1 MPAIFRYTLTMLYI
15 NKGEKSRLPR
25 KYRPINNLCAHI
37 YDQLTEIFTQ
47 EHYKKLTTTDIP
59 IDRNTQILIDKF
71 ESGELH
77 ALDWLAEN
85 KLDKELTNVLTKHI
99 VLSVVSDFVNFMYES
114 MNCAKNGKFSVAYAL
129 LRKPLTDE
137 LLLLEQILYD
147 KDDFIKRFY
156 HQGEP
161 IDYDP
166 SNRNLDKRSII
177 KNALDTLNPKA
188 FFTEDLIYQLRYD
201 KSCAAGINGISNH
214 ALHIVTTDKNYRTS
228 NQNLN
233 FVFSVDED
241 HQDYLDHYYYFVPY
255 LLMYSVA
262 VIDEIIFSFLP
273 EEDFQNLK
281 AVKAFRR
288 IVGFLLWTE
297 KTRTKPKKRNTTLMK
312 TLEDI
317 LNFDCL
323 NCNHNNRLKR
333 ADYEL
338 FFETELLIC
347 EKCFGSILIS
357 KESLK
362 PIHDFL
368 ALLK

>member
-1 MPAIFRYTLTMLYI
+1 MLYI
-15 NKGEKSRLPR
+15 QKGEKSRLPR
-25 KYRPINNLCAHI
+25 KFRTVNNLCAHI

-47 EHYKKLTTTDIP
+47 EHYQKLTSTDIP
-59 IDRNTQILIDKF
+59 IDREKQILVKEF
-71 ESGELH
+71 ESGKLH

-85 KLDKELTNVLTKHI
+85 KLDKELTTVLTKHI

-114 MNCAKNGKFSVAYAL
+114 MNCAKNGKFTVAYAL

-166 SNRNLDKRSII
+166 SSNKLDKKSII
-177 KNALDTLNPKA
+177 KNALASLNPKG

-201 KSCAAGINGISNH
+201 KTCASGINGISNH
-214 ALHIVTTDKNYRTS
+214 ALHIVTQDKNYRTCKR
-228 NQNLN
+228 NLN

-241 HQDYLDHYYYFVPY
+241 HQEYLHHYYYFVPY

-262 VIDEIIFSFLP
+262 IVDEIIFSFLP

-288 IVGFLLWTE
+288 IVGFILWTE
-297 KTRTKPKKRNTTLMK
+297 KTKTESRKKTTILMK
-312 TLEDI
+312 NLEDV
-317 LNFDCL
+317 LNFDCH

-338 FFETELLIC
+338 FFESEILLC
-347 EKCFGSILIS
+347 EKCFESILIS

-362 PIHDFL
+362 PIHDFIQ
-368 ALLK
+368 LLK